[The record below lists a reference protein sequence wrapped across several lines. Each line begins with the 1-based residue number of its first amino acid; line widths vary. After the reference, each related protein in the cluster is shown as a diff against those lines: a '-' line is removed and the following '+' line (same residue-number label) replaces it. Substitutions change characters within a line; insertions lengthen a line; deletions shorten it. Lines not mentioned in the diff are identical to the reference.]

1 MLLKIELSYPYC
13 NDWRLGYLRESK
25 DGRKRV
31 DLFNSNTDRTTVA
44 YARYLMACQ
53 VGRYLTD
60 KEEVDHIDRDCSN
73 DDLSNL
79 QILTVEEHKEKTVVE
94 NSTGLTMITL
104 TCAYC
109 GTKFERDT
117 RQTHK
122 GSKNSFC
129 SRSCNGKFYWSKGFN
144 NK

>member
-1 MLLKIELSYPYC
+1 MKLELSYPYC

-60 KEEVDHIDRDCSN
+60 EEEVDHIDQDNSN
-73 DDLSNL
+73 DELSNL
-79 QILTVEEHKEKTVVE
+79 QILSVEEHRKKNSKEQTTGRTMVV
-94 NSTGLTMITL
+94 LI
-104 TCAYC
+104 CDYC
-109 GTKFERDT
+109 GTSFEREK
-117 RQTHK
+117 RNVK
-122 GSKNSFC
+122 YSRSFC
-129 SRSCNGKFYWSKGFN
+129 NRSCSGRFKGT
-144 NK
+144 